1 MHSLN
6 PLLLIQLI
14 FFQLLRVLDSLQLK
28 ETLELSQ
35 VKIYL
40 IFDLLQSPQYYLSHS
55 FLLMFKGQVFRK
67 LITLKRFPYL
77 KMHKI
82 KFTRFIIIKRSVY

>member
-1 MHSLN
+1 MHNLSL
-6 PLLLIQLI
+6 LLLIQLI
-14 FFQLLRVLDSLQLK
+14 FFQLLQALDSLQPK

-67 LITLKRFPYL
+67 LITLKRFPYF
-77 KMHKI
+77 KNAQN
-82 KFTRFIIIKRSVY
+82 